1 MSTDNLKKIGKRIK
15 EARLRKGLTQAEVAK
30 IAGMGT
36 NRYAIVERGEA
47 ENITLNKL
55 EKIVKALGIKGS
67 DVISF

>member
-1 MSTDNLKKIGKRIK
+1 MSTQTVKRIGKAIK
-15 EARLRKGLTQAEVAK
+15 AARLEKGVTQAEVAK
-30 IAGMGT
+30 KAGIGV

-47 ENITLNKL
+47 ENITINKL